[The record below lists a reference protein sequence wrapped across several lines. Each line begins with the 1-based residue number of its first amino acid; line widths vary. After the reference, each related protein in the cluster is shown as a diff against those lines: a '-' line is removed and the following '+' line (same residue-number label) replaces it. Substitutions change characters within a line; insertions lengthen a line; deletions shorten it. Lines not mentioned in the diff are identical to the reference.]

1 MADTSPGATG
11 GSRDDVTDTWVEL
24 VDVPIV
30 AEALVD
36 WATTPSSGAVVSF
49 LGVVRD
55 HAEGR
60 DGVYAMTYEAYR
72 DPAVERL
79 REVAVEARRR
89 WPDLARVA
97 LVHRL
102 GELQLGEASVAV
114 VVSSPHRDVA
124 FEAGRFCID
133 TLKESVPI
141 WKKEHWS
148 GDDADA
154 AGSAWALGAREIRPV
169 APGSTE
175 LVADESQAESP
186 AEARTR

>member
-1 MADTSPGATG
+1 MADSSPGAAG

-24 VDVPIV
+24 VDGPIV
-30 AEALVD
+30 LDSLVA
-36 WATTPSSGAVVSF
+36 WATTPGSGAIVSF

-72 DPAVERL
+72 TPAAERL

-89 WPDLARVA
+89 WPDVARVG

-148 GDDADA
+148 GDHADA

-169 APGSTE
+169 APIP
-175 LVADESQAESP
+175 AESRA
-186 AEARTR
+186 AESRAR